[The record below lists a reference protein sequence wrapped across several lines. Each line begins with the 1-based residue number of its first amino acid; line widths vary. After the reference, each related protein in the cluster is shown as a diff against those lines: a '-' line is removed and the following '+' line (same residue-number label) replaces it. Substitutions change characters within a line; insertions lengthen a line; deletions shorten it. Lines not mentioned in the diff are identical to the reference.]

1 VAIAVL
7 GGRAETLASIQDF
20 QFVLPATVVGEL
32 RYGALNSRRSRE
44 NLALVERL
52 SGRCVILPV
61 TESTADVY
69 ARIRVRLREQGKP
82 IPENDLWIAA
92 ACIEHELPLAAID
105 SHFDVVEG
113 LVRQTI

>member
-7 GGRAETLASIQDF
+7 GGRAGTLASSQDF
-20 QFVLPATVVGEL
+20 QFALPATVVGEL

-52 SGRCVILPV
+52 TARCVILPV

-92 ACIEHELPLAAID
+92 ACIEHHLPLAALD
-105 SHFDVVEG
+105 SHFDAVEG
-113 LVRQTI
+113 LARHTI